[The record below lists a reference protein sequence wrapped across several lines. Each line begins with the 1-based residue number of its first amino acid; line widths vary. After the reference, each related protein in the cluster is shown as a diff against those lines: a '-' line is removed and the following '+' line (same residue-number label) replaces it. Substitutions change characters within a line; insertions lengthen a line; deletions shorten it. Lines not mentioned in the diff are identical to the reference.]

1 MATEARPLR
10 KRSRSAQPEVIA
22 PSCVW
27 VSRCRFHGL
36 PQMQHRQTAWLT
48 EESAFCALPQQATVS
63 KAAMYCLPKQRKL
76 PFARVL
82 TGATGHEPATP
93 GVTGRDGATGHSRLR
108 PGISSYSRHFASERT
123 GCDRLRPAATR
134 HSLCGGCVAGLVP
147 MTATIQSSASV
158 GCRSTGGGCPAPATW
173 ENARA
178 HAWLSARFSHS
189 PGGRLSQV
197 ASDLTVR
204 TRPSVAAEEGAR
216 GAEA

>member
-1 MATEARPLR
+1 MRSCPTFEGFEPACARSCVSHV
-10 KRSRSAQPEVIA
+10 RSR
-22 PSCVW
+22 C
-27 VSRCRFHGL
+27 
-36 PQMQHRQTAWLT
+36 LT
-48 EESAFCALPQQATVS
+48 
-63 KAAMYCLPKQRKL
+63 KQRTML
-76 PFARVL
+76 FCRAF
-82 TGATGHEPATP
+82 TGATGLEPATS

-134 HSLCGGCVAGLVP
+134 HSLCGGCVAGVVP

-158 GCRSTGGGCPAPATW
+158 GCRSTGGGCPAPARW

-178 HAWLSARFSHS
+178 HAWPSARFSHS